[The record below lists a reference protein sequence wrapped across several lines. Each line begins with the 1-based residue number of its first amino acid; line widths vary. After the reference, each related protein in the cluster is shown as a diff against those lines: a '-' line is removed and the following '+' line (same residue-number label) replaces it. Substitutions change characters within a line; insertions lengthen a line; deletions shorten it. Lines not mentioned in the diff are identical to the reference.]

1 MNDFFKFKE
10 VIIDT
15 NVLLL
20 LLMGL
25 YNKRELAKLNYKEEE
40 LALLVEFLRN
50 FDRKVVTPQVL
61 AEISNLAENK
71 LKGKFSDFIENSIR
85 TLMHLE
91 EKYVK
96 KNDILQKEKEVK
108 DFGITDTSLI
118 EAVNRDRLLLTAD
131 GPLFGYCSSNR
142 IPVIHLDTIPS
153 LLFK

>member
-25 YNKRELAKLNYKEEE
+25 YNKKELVKLNYKEE

-96 KNDILQKEKEVK
+96 KNDILQKEKGVK

-118 EAVNRDRLLLTAD
+118 EAANRDRLLLTAD

-142 IPVIHLDTIPS
+142 IPVIQLDTIPS